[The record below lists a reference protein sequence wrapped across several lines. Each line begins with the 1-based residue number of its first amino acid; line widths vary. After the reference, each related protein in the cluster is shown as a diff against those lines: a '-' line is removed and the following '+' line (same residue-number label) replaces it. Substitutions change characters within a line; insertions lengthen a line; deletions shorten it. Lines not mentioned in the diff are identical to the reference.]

1 MRLAGG
7 VLGGCEVA
15 RVAAACPLTCGTCA
29 EPITQCESNDDD
41 DDDDDEQE
49 DTTSTITTTTIT
61 TTTTMVTTTTTV
73 TATAV
78 DPGCPYVPYANTA
91 VKMQGTGGEKLK
103 RSSFSSVA
111 EYLSECKKACDAD
124 STCGGF
130 VDDPTDRR
138 GRMCKPKKASSG
150 YSKAGKTFYKKS
162 NC

>member
-15 RVAAACPLTCGTCA
+15 RVAAACPLTCGTCP
-29 EPITQCESNDDD
+29 EPAAQCPSSDDDDD

-49 DTTSTITTTTIT
+49 GTTTTAT
-61 TTTTMVTTTTTV
+61 TTTTTTV
-73 TATAV
+73 TTTAV
-78 DPGCPYVPYANTA
+78 DLGCQYVPYANTA
-91 VKMQGTGGEKLK
+91 VKYQGTGGQKLK

-150 YSKAGKTFYKKS
+150 YPKSGKTFYKKG